1 VNVIQY
7 SLRKLPKTHALKN
20 LSIYLKMKIRPLT
33 MIFQKNGDVRNAIRD
48 VCGKEQDHTVTL
60 WLVTVIQNADTLK
73 V

>member
-1 VNVIQY
+1 
-7 SLRKLPKTHALKN
+7 
-20 LSIYLKMKIRPLT
+20 

-60 WLVTVIQNADTLK
+60 WLVTAIIQNADTLK